1 MFRRGGITMEY
12 KVGEIFE
19 LDGKYYQVVEDDEY
33 DCKNCSFDHSTCWQN
48 LDLDS
53 CMSKYRHDNKNVNFK
68 LVDIGE
74 IYEMLEELGEI
85 VWKIKRANPEQD
97 DIMIEYYNQIKK
109 IEEFIAN
116 NYERKK

>member
-1 MFRRGGITMEY
+1 
-12 KVGEIFE
+12 
-19 LDGKYYQVVEDDEY
+19 
-33 DCKNCSFDHSTCWQN
+33 
-48 LDLDS
+48 
-53 CMSKYRHDNKNVNFK
+53 
-68 LVDIGE
+68 
-74 IYEMLEELGEI
+74 MLEELGVI

>member
-1 MFRRGGITMEY
+1 MEY
-12 KVGEIFE
+12 KVGDIFE
-19 LDGKYYQVVEDDEY
+19 LDGKYYQVVEDGEC

-53 CMSKYRHDNKNVNFK
+53 CMSQYRHDNKNVNFK

-109 IEEFIAN
+109 IEGFIAN

>member
-1 MFRRGGITMEY
+1 MEY

-19 LDGKYYQVVEDDEY
+19 LDGKYYQVVEDDEC

>member
-1 MFRRGGITMEY
+1 M
-12 KVGEIFE
+12 K
-19 LDGKYYQVVEDDEY
+19 
-33 DCKNCSFDHSTCWQN
+33 
-48 LDLDS
+48 
-53 CMSKYRHDNKNVNFK
+53 KNVNFK

-74 IYEMLEELGEI
+74 IYEMLEELGVI

-116 NYERKK
+116 NYEEKK